1 MIIGISGNR
10 CVGKD
15 AFFKILLAFDRRFKR
30 YAFAD
35 SLKHDLAPLL
45 KTQFDIDIFN
55 VEAKEKEII
64 RPIMISYGVAWRNI
78 DVDHWVKNVYNAIQ
92 KEGNGVIP
100 VITDLRYKNELEFLR
115 AKYGYKLIHINIV
128 RKGSIS
134 PTEEELNNL
143 KYISDKADV
152 QVEWGFNTG
161 EEMVNIVKNVHDNY
175 IIPIK
180 NELLL

>member
-1 MIIGISGNR
+1 MMIIGISGNR

-15 AFFKILLAFDRRFKR
+15 TFFKMLFTLDQRFKR

-35 SLKHDLAPLL
+35 ALKHDLAPLF

-55 VEAKEKEII
+55 VEPKEKETI

-78 DVDHWVKNVYNAIQ
+78 DINHWVKKVYENIQ
-92 KEGNGVIP
+92 KECENKIP

-115 AKYGYKLIHINIV
+115 EKYGNKLIHINIT
-128 RKGSIS
+128 RKDSIC

-143 KYISDKADV
+143 KHISDKADL
-152 QVEWGFNTG
+152 QIEWGCNSY
-161 EEMVNIVKNVHDNY
+161 EEIFNIVKNVYDTFN
-175 IIPIK
+175 PLK
-180 NELLL
+180 NEL

>member
-15 AFFKILLAFDRRFKR
+15 TFYKFLFTLDRRFKR

-35 SLKHDLAPLL
+35 SLKQDLDPLF
-45 KTQFDIDIFN
+45 KNQFNIDIFN
-55 VEAKEKEII
+55 IEAKEKEII

-78 DVDHWVKNVYNAIQ
+78 DVNHWVKNVYNNIQ
-92 KEGNGVIP
+92 KECDYTIP

-115 AKYGYKLIHINIV
+115 EKYGNKLIHINIT

-143 KYISDKADV
+143 KYISNKADV
-152 QVEWGFNTG
+152 QIEWGFNTD
-161 EEMVNIVKNVHDNY
+161 EEMLTIVKNVHDNY
-175 IIPIK
+175 IIQLK
-180 NELLL
+180 NELL